1 MSTEDPS
8 RPYCIICGERLQ
20 PGHQFCPACGAERW
34 SPLLPG
40 SPPPPPAVGPDVEP
54 APVPGL
60 AWVYA
65 AGAVTWLLL
74 VAVDA
79 GQVAAAPTRA
89 QMAADVLKGGYNG
102 NLFLP
107 MLVFYAAL
115 TVLVPLVIAVLH
127 GVAFYGLRARSRWGW
142 LAAVVVAGAWSLVLV
157 GVPVL
162 ATLLR
167 PSVRRAYGVG

>member
-8 RPYCIICGERLQ
+8 RPFCIICGERLQ
-20 PGHQFCPACGAERW
+20 PGHRYCSACGAERW

-40 SPPPPPAVGPDVEP
+40 SSPPPPAVRPEVQP
-54 APVPGL
+54 APVPAL

-65 AGAVTWLLL
+65 VGGVMWLLL

-79 GQVAAAPTRA
+79 AEVAAGPTRA
-89 QMAADVLKGGYNG
+89 QMAADIVRSGYSG
-102 NLFLP
+102 DLFVP
-107 MLVFYAAL
+107 MLIFYGAAM
-115 TVLVPLVIAVLH
+115 VLVPLIIAVLH
-127 GVAFYGLRARSRWGW
+127 GVAFYGLRAGRRWGW

-157 GVPVL
+157 GIPVL

-167 PSVRRAYGVG
+167 PAVRRAYGVG